1 MGGPDPPPLS
11 PMTPLAKILVV
22 DDDLDVLDQLSLILK
37 SANYAVQTAESQ
49 ADAEALLA
57 SFQPDVAIVDLMLET
72 MDSGFVLAYRIKQR
86 YPRTGVII
94 LTAVTSETGLDFDL
108 DTAAEKQWVKADALL
123 DKPVRAEQIKAEIAR
138 LLSLQ
143 HAHQG

>member
-1 MGGPDPPPLS
+1 MK
-11 PMTPLAKILVV
+11 PLAKILIV
-22 DDDLDVLDQLSLILK
+22 DDDLDVIEQLSLILK
-37 SANYAVQTAESQ
+37 AAHYDVRTAESQ
-49 ADAEALLA
+49 ADAEALLPTY
-57 SFQPDVAIVDLMLET
+57 QPDIAIVDLMLET

-86 YPRTGVII
+86 YPHTGVII

-138 LLSLQ
+138 LLSLR